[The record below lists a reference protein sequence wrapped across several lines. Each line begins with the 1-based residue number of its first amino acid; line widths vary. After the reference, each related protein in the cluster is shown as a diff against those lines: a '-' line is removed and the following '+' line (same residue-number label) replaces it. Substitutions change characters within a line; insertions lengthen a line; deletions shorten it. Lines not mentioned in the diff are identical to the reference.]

1 MCHGPAVAVGVVVVF
16 LCFPPVCL
24 PHSLFPTPAPVFL
37 CVCICGRGSSVSRSG
52 EAHLQI
58 ILLIIPCYIIPVSSP
73 LQRQIILPVTVTI
86 SSTSSCCVLL
96 CPLILIVPGFLS
108 CLFILELTYTSSPSH
123 VISSVSTLVC
133 RIPSASP
140 LWLPATRVPP
150 ALLPDDSTCLP
161 ACPLTCLLNCPLFS
175 SHGLSVL

>member
-1 MCHGPAVAVGVVVVF
+1 MSRSSGGSWCCC
-16 LCFPPVCL
+16 CFFVLSSCL
-24 PHSLFPTPAPVFL
+24 SSPLPFPTPAPVFL
-37 CVCICGRGSSVSRSG
+37 CVCICGRGSSISRSG

-150 ALLPDDSTCLP
+150 ALLLDDSTCKS
-161 ACPLTCLLNCPLFS
+161 AGSGDS
-175 SHGLSVL
+175 SGVWGVGPQIL